1 MAHLSDEVGS
11 VVVVFVFLFSFHR
24 EPSVHTRKSD
34 VAEVEMYRYS
44 KL

>member
-11 VVVVFVFLFSFHR
+11 VVVVVVVVFPHR
-24 EPSVHTRKSD
+24 EPSVHTQKSD